1 MSKIIKLKES
11 DIKKIVKR
19 VLKEQGDIRGTNL
32 EEIVMNCI
40 MENCSLKDISSVPQ
54 ACIKMIVDKDIT
66 QSFACMSE
74 MDSDSVQMILSK
86 IEPISKC
93 VAKKTSSPVMNERK
107 LNEQPIDMACKSCVG
122 KALGSKYSSKV
133 EKAMMVLMSGKTPT
147 MGDLTELLS
156 DVDIM
161 DGMVIGPKLL
171 ECVEFCSKPDFK
183 GSPRMPRM

>member
-19 VLKEQGDIRGTNL
+19 VLKE
-32 EEIVMNCI
+32 E
-40 MENCSLKDISSVPQ
+40 
-54 ACIKMIVDKDIT
+54 
-66 QSFACMSE
+66 
-74 MDSDSVQMILSK
+74 
-86 IEPISKC
+86 
-93 VAKKTSSPVMNERK
+93 K
-107 LNEQPIDMACKSCVG
+107 LNEQDINIGCKNCVKG
-122 KALGSKYSSKV
+122 ALGSKYSSKV
-133 EKAMMVLMSGKTPT
+133 EKAMMLLMSGKTPT

-183 GSPRMPRM
+183 GSPRMPKM

>member
-32 EEIVMNCI
+32 EEI
-40 MENCSLKDISSVPQ
+40 
-54 ACIKMIVDKDIT
+54 
-66 QSFACMSE
+66 
-74 MDSDSVQMILSK
+74 
-86 IEPISKC
+86 
-93 VAKKTSSPVMNERK
+93 VMNERK

-183 GSPRMPRM
+183 GSPRMPKM